1 MTWTTPVH
9 QSPDPPG
16 TSTEFNAQVVDNL
29 NHLHDGLGLYV
40 PSISEDCNKVCNA
53 IVNGAALVPV
63 ITKDRITVSQLA
75 WRTNSAGGQIDV
87 GIFLDNG
94 DDLTVQKVTSSGL
107 QPMPSGSGAH
117 SLAFAVAATLEPFIK
132 YWLVF
137 AFGSANASLNGT
149 DGPAQSLCKK
159 ATNCFPLPNVVT
171 FGSPRPLVSPCLA
184 ALP

>member
-9 QSPDPPG
+9 QSPNPPG
-16 TSTEFNAQVVDNL
+16 TSTTFNAQVVENL
-29 NHLHDGLGLYV
+29 KHLHTGVALYV

-63 ITKDRITVSQLA
+63 VVKDAITVTKLA

-87 GIFLDNG
+87 GSFLDNG
-94 DDLTVQKVTSSGL
+94 DGLTVQKVTSSGL
-107 QPMPSGSGAH
+107 VPMPSGSGAH
-117 SLAFAVAATLEPFIK
+117 TQAFAVAATLEPYTL

-171 FGSPRPLVSPCLA
+171 FGSPKPLVSPCLA

>member
-16 TSTEFNAQVVDNL
+16 DDLTFNAQVVDNL
-29 NHLHDGLGLYV
+29 NHLHTGRALYV
-40 PSISEDCNKVCNA
+40 PSPSEDCNKVCNA
-53 IVNGAALVPV
+53 VLNGAVLVPAV
-63 ITKDRITVSQLA
+63 VKDVITVSKLA

-107 QPMPSGSGAH
+107 GPMPGGSGPN
-117 SLAFAVAATLEPFIK
+117 SKTFAAPATLDPFKK

-149 DGPAQSLCKK
+149 DGPAQQLCKK
-159 ATNCFPLPNVVT
+159 ATNCFPLPNVIT